1 MSIGQC
7 WHGPLSNIISS
18 SYRVTRI
25 RIKRVKESVDWGEK
39 NYPLVELEFY
49 VNFRESYYHFKP
61 IFDSYQ
67 EAYQNVGVLDQISQN
82 MVGRLKNV
90 GILEGM

>member
-1 MSIGQC
+1 M
-7 WHGPLSNIISS
+7 
-18 SYRVTRI
+18 
-25 RIKRVKESVDWGEK
+25 
-39 NYPLVELEFY
+39 ELEFY